1 MSNMPDGTP
10 QWMVDRAAWDDGDL
24 ADRYEP
30 GCALSATINIGP
42 LDVATMQAALER
54 LEASLT
60 DDERAAV
67 SAVITVEP
75 K

>member
-1 MSNMPDGTP
+1 MNLPDDTQ

-24 ADRYEP
+24 SGRYEP
-30 GCALSATINIGP
+30 GCEVSAVINVGP

-67 SAVITVEP
+67 SAVFRVEP

>member
-1 MSNMPDGTP
+1 MSGYLPDDTTQG
-10 QWMVDRAAWDDGDL
+10 QVDRAAWD
-24 ADRYEP
+24 RYEP
-30 GCALSATINIGP
+30 GCEVSAVINVGP
-42 LDVATMQAALER
+42 LDVATMQAALVR